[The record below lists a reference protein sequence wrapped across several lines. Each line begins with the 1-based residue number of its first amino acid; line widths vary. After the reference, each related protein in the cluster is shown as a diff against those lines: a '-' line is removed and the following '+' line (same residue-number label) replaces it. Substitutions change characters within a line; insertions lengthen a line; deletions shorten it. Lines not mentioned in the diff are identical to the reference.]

1 MTTANR
7 YRHHGFL
14 SSTFHEQGFSTTPA
28 PRPRLLVHRLLVGP
42 GGFFFPSV
50 VFLPTSVTSPPAHA
64 HTVGCRAA
72 ATDERAAEPSPAPP
86 ADASSSPQ
94 LPPPHLAPLS
104 NALGGNYTL
113 PPPPPPEDARIE
125 AEGYST
131 AGARACVFLSFSHM
145 YDNLYVLC
153 KRVCRCVCRCVCVG
167 VCVCEL
173 YVVIK

>member
-1 MTTANR
+1 MTSAARPPSSRRRAALPPGHGRRDDGQSVPTPRISLFRLPRA
-7 YRHHGFL
+7 GFL
-14 SSTFHEQGFSTTPA
+14 DNPCSSSPS
-28 PRPRLLVHRLLVGP
+28 PRQSVPRRT

-125 AEGYST
+125 AEGYRYS
-131 AGARACVFLSFSHM
+131 GRARVRVFIVFSH
-145 YDNLYVLC
+145 V
-153 KRVCRCVCRCVCVG
+153 RQFIRFV
-167 VCVCEL
+167 
-173 YVVIK
+173 